1 MEIEKFEEVIKVPSI
16 FHLSAGGEFEAH
28 VSQVEQGVP
37 RYSIFF
43 MANQKQVRGSDLEKI
58 LAFLS
63 FFFFF
68 LKGLGFSY
76 RLRYY

>member
-16 FHLSAGGEFEAH
+16 FHLSAGGEFEA
-28 VSQVEQGVP
+28 QVEQGVP

>member
-16 FHLSAGGEFEAH
+16 FHLGAGGEFEAH

-37 RYSIFF
+37 RYSIFY
-43 MANQKQVRGSDLEKI
+43 NQKQVRGSDLEKI

-68 LKGLGFSY
+68 
-76 RLRYY
+76 

>member
-16 FHLSAGGEFEAH
+16 FHLSAGGEFEA
-28 VSQVEQGVP
+28 QVEQGVP
-37 RYSIFF
+37 RYSIFY
-43 MANQKQVRGSDLEKI
+43 NQKQVRGSDLEKI